1 MKRLLFALICL
12 LLAGCAA
19 KGTSVVLLED
29 PDGTVGKVEVT
40 TAAGEQTLARAGE
53 STSVK
58 DPSDAPSAVRVLSR
72 EDIDRTYGR
81 ALNALPEPSETF
93 LLYFRSGT
101 TTLAPE
107 SEGAPQ
113 EVARTVARR
122 ASGDVRV
129 NGHSDRV
136 GTREENERLSL
147 ERAAAVRNILID
159 LGVDPGI
166 IRIFSHGE
174 GNPLIPTPDDV
185 PEPRNRR
192 VEVLVR

>member
-29 PDGTVGKVEVT
+29 PDGTVGKVEVST
-40 TAAGEQTLARAGE
+40 PAGGQTLSRAGE

-58 DPSDAPSAVRVLSR
+58 DPSTAPSAVRVLSR

-81 ALNALPEPSETF
+81 ALNALPEPTETF
-93 LLYFRSGT
+93 LLYFLSGT
-101 TTLAPE
+101 TTLDPE
-107 SEGAPQ
+107 SRKVPKEIAQ
-113 EVARTVARR
+113 AIARR
-122 ASGDVRV
+122 SSNDVRV

-136 GTREENERLSL
+136 GAREENEQLSL
-147 ERAAAVRNILID
+147 ERAAAVRDTLIR
-159 LGVDPGI
+159 LGVAPGI

>member
-1 MKRLLFALICL
+1 MKRLLFALSCL
-12 LLAGCAA
+12 LLVGCAA

-40 TAAGEQTLARAGE
+40 TVAGEQLLVRAGE
-53 STSVK
+53 STSVRS
-58 DPSDAPSAVRVLSR
+58 PSAAPSAVRALSR

-81 ALNALPEPSETF
+81 ALNALPEPAETF

-101 TTLAPE
+101 SVLSPE
-107 SEGAPQ
+107 SESTPQ
-113 EVARTVARR
+113 EIARTIARR

-136 GTREENERLSL
+136 GARDQNERPSL
-147 ERAAAVRNILID
+147 ER
-159 LGVDPGI
+159 
-166 IRIFSHGE
+166 
-174 GNPLIPTPDDV
+174 V